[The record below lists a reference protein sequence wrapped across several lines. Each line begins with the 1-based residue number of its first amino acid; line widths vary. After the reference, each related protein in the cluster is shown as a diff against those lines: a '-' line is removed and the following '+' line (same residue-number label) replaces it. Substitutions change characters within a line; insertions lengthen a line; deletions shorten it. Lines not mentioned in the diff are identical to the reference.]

1 MIPSRRRV
9 VIIPARMASTR
20 LPGKPLADICGK
32 PMIEWVYRKAA
43 SVRGIDAVL
52 VATPDAEIAKAVSA
66 FGGRAVI
73 TSNEHRSGT
82 DRVAEAAGELGDED
96 IVVNVQGDEPMITP
110 ESIESLIPPLE
121 GKDAPHITSL
131 MRAISPDEAT
141 DPNLVKVVVDRAGN
155 ALYFSRSVIP
165 YMRNEVP
172 GIKIWGH
179 IGIYG
184 YTVRALREFS
194 KLDPTP
200 LETAE
205 SLEQL
210 RAIENGWRIRMI
222 ETSFKPIGVDTEAD
236 LEKVRNLF
244 ASKMP

>member
-1 MIPSRRRV
+1 MTSNRRRV

-32 PMIEWVYRKAA
+32 PMIEWVYRKSA
-43 SVRGIDAVL
+43 SARGIDDVL
-52 VATPDAEIAKAVSA
+52 VATPDAEIAEAVSA
-66 FGGRAVI
+66 FGGRAVM
-73 TSNEHRSGT
+73 TSSEHRSGT
-82 DRVAEAAGELGDED
+82 DRVAEVADDLDDED

-121 GKDAPHITSL
+121 NIDAPHITSL
-131 MRAISPDEAT
+131 MRAISLDEAA
-141 DPNLVKVVVDRAGN
+141 DPNLVKVVLDRVGN

-165 YMRNEVP
+165 YMRNSVP
-172 GIKIWGH
+172 EIKIWGH
-179 IGIYG
+179 VGIYG
-184 YTVRALREFS
+184 YTVRVLREFS
-194 KLDPTP
+194 RLEPTP
-200 LETAE
+200 LENAE

-222 ETSFKPIGVDTEAD
+222 ETSFKPIGVDTESD

-244 ASKMP
+244 ASKSP